1 MTFLDAL
8 LIAAIVV
15 LAAACAWL
23 AARLFAAAAARV
35 RAEAQLET
43 ERAAAAERL
52 ALVEASRARLA
63 EEFKALSLAALDEN
77 NRRFLEMARGDFDHK
92 REAVENLVQPM
103 RDQLERFGE
112 AVRGLEKERL
122 DAYASLRQQVG
133 TLAETQVRLQ
143 AETANLVRAL
153 HAPATRGRWGEIS
166 LRRVVELVGMQEHC
180 DFTPQVSV
188 ETDGGRLRPDLVVH
202 LPGGKSIVVDSKVA
216 LEGYLNAIEATDDA
230 ARALHFK
237 NHARQVR
244 AHIEALASKGYW
256 AQFADSPEIV
266 VMFMPL
272 ETAFSTAVEK
282 DPALLE
288 WAVERRV
295 IPASP
300 MTLIALLQAVH
311 YGWKQERMSENAR
324 HIGAVGRE
332 LHDRIVTYTE
342 HFAKIGRGL
351 NSATAAYNAAVGSLE
366 RAVLS
371 KAREL
376 KKLGAASGGSE
387 VETPPEIDL
396 APRRLMNERGD
407 LPPGD
412 GSRDA

>member
-1 MTFLDAL
+1 MSGELAL
-8 LIAAIVV
+8 FILGGLVIALVVACVLIAVRLSQV
-15 LAAACAWL
+15 S
-23 AARLFAAAAARV
+23 AARLRLELQLVGANEKAAL
-35 RAEAQLET
+35 Q
-43 ERAAAAERL
+43 
-52 ALVEASRARLA
+52 EASHARMG
-63 EEFKALSLAALDEN
+63 EEFRALSLAALHEN
-77 NRRFLEMARGDFDHK
+77 NQRFLELARGDFEHK
-92 REAVENLVQPM
+92 REAVDGLVKPM
-103 RDQLERFGE
+103 REQLEKFGE
-112 AVRGLEKERL
+112 AVRGIEKERV
-122 DAYASLRQQVG
+122 DAYASLRQQIG
-133 TLAETQVRLQ
+133 NLGEGQLRLQ
-143 AETANLVRAL
+143 AETSNLVRAL

-180 DFTPQVSV
+180 DFTQQASV
-188 ETDGGRLRPDLVVH
+188 EAEGGRLRPDLIVH

-237 NHARQVR
+237 SHARQVR
-244 AHIEALASKGYW
+244 SHIEALAGKNYW
-256 AQFADSPEIV
+256 AQFPDSPEIV

-311 YGWKQERMSENAR
+311 YGWKQERMNDNAR
-324 HIGAVGRE
+324 HIGSVGRE
-332 LHDRIVTYTE
+332 LHDRIITYTE

-351 NSATAAYNAAVGSLE
+351 SSATAAYNSAVGSLE
-366 RAVLS
+366 RNVLS

-376 KKLGAASGGSE
+376 RKLGASSGGSE
-387 VETPPEIDL
+387 VETPAEIDL
-396 APRRLMNERGD
+396 APRRLAGEPND
-407 LPPGD
+407 V
-412 GSRDA
+412 

>member
-1 MTFLDAL
+1 MEMAVIILG
-8 LIAAIVV
+8 IA
-15 LAAACAWL
+15 
-23 AARLFAAAAARV
+23 LFAALAGCVFLALRLSQAAAGKLRLEV
-35 RAEAQLET
+35 QLE
-43 ERAAAAERL
+43 AAAEKA
-52 ALVEASRARLA
+52 ALQEAVRDRMS
-63 EEFKALSLAALDEN
+63 EEFKALSLAALNEN
-77 NRRFLEMARGDFDHK
+77 NQRFLDLAKGDFEHK
-92 REAVENLVQPM
+92 REAVDHLVKPM
-103 RDQLERFGE
+103 REQLEKFGE
-112 AVRGLEKERL
+112 AVRGLEKERI
-122 DAYASLRQQVG
+122 DAYASLRQQLG
-133 TLAETQVRLQ
+133 HLGEGQLRLQ
-143 AETANLVRAL
+143 TETANLVRAL

-180 DFTPQVSV
+180 DFTQQTSV
-188 ETDGGRLRPDLVVH
+188 ESDAGRLRPDLIVH

-216 LEGYLNAIEATDDA
+216 LEAYLNAIEATDDA
-230 ARALHFK
+230 ARALQLK

-244 AHIEALASKGYW
+244 VHIEALAGKNYW
-256 AQFADSPEIV
+256 AQFPDSPEIV

-272 ETAFSTAVEK
+272 ETAFSTAIEK

-311 YGWKQERMSENAR
+311 YGWKQERMNENAR
-324 HIGAVGRE
+324 HISEAGRT

-351 NSATAAYNAAVGSLE
+351 NSATAAYNSAVGALE
-366 RAVLS
+366 RNVLS

-387 VETPPEIDL
+387 IETPPEIDL
-396 APRRLMNERGD
+396 APRRLLNEPAED
-407 LPPGD
+407 
-412 GSRDA
+412 

>member
-1 MTFLDAL
+1 MSILLGAIAL
-8 LIAAIVV
+8 ALAI
-15 LAAACAWL
+15 LCGWL
-23 AARLFAAAAARV
+23 AWRLGQSGAQRARV
-35 RAEAQLET
+35 EAQLES
-43 ERAAAAERL
+43 ERAGSAEKL
-52 ALVEASRARLA
+52 ALVEASRMQLSD
-63 EEFKALSLAALDEN
+63 EFKALSLAALHEN
-77 NRRFLEMARGDFDHK
+77 NQRFLELAKGDFEHK
-92 REAVENLVQPM
+92 REAVDNLVKPM
-103 RDQLERFGE
+103 REQLEKFGE
-112 AVRGLEKERL
+112 AVRGIEKERV
-122 DAYASLRQQVG
+122 DAYASLRQQIG
-133 TLAETQVRLQ
+133 NLGEGQLRLQ
-143 AETANLVRAL
+143 TETANLVRAL

-180 DFTPQVSV
+180 DFTQQTSV
-188 ETDGGRLRPDLVVH
+188 DTEAGRLRPDMVVH

-230 ARALHFK
+230 ARALHLK
-237 NHARQVR
+237 AHARQVR
-244 AHIEALASKGYW
+244 NHIEALAGKNYW
-256 AQFADSPEIV
+256 SQFENSPEIV

-311 YGWKQERMSENAR
+311 YGWKQERMNENAR
-324 HIGAVGRE
+324 QISDSGRE

-351 NSATAAYNAAVGSLE
+351 TSATTAYNAAVGSLE
-366 RAVLS
+366 RNVLS

-396 APRRLMNERGD
+396 APRRLLDEPAD
-407 LPPGD
+407 D
-412 GSRDA
+412 

>member
-1 MTFLDAL
+1 MEVIILGIL
-8 LIAAIVV
+8 
-15 LAAACAWL
+15 LAAAIAVCVFLAVRL
-23 AARLFAAAAARV
+23 SATSAEKLRFEVQLQAAVEKAALQDAAR
-35 RAEAQLET
+35 
-43 ERAAAAERL
+43 ERMN
-52 ALVEASRARLA
+52 
-63 EEFKALSLAALDEN
+63 EEFKALSLAALHEN
-77 NRRFLEMARGDFDHK
+77 NRRFLELAKGDFEHK
-92 REAVENLVQPM
+92 REAVDNLVKPM
-103 RDQLERFGE
+103 REQLEKFGE
-112 AVRGLEKERL
+112 AVRGIEKERV
-122 DAYASLRQQVG
+122 DAYASLRQQIG
-133 TLAETQVRLQ
+133 NLGEGQIRLQ
-143 AETANLVRAL
+143 TETSNLVRAL

-180 DFTPQVSV
+180 DFTQQASV
-188 ETDGGRLRPDLVVH
+188 ETESGRLRPDMIVQ
-202 LPGGKSIVVDSKVA
+202 LPGGKTIVVDSKVA

-230 ARALHFK
+230 ARNLHFK
-237 NHARQVR
+237 AHARQVR
-244 AHIEALASKGYW
+244 THIEALAGKNYW
-256 AQFADSPEIV
+256 AQFENSPEIV

-324 HIGAVGRE
+324 HISDAGRE

-351 NSATAAYNAAVGSLE
+351 NSATAAYNSAVGSLE
-366 RAVLS
+366 RNVLS

-387 VETPPEIDL
+387 IETPPEIDL
-396 APRRLMNERGD
+396 APRRLLNEPAD
-407 LPPGD
+407 D
-412 GSRDA
+412 